1 MNNNGAGYPAFLS
14 VCQKCFAEFAAG
26 MAANNLDY
34 FLPRHVRG
42 KKYFARR
49 KCFSAHLWAEKRGSE
64 RFLILSKKA
73 MSFFD
78 KQKGAGY
85 PAPLSQP

>member
-1 MNNNGAGYPAFLS
+1 
-14 VCQKCFAEFAAG
+14 
-26 MAANNLDY
+26 
-34 FLPRHVRG
+34 
-42 KKYFARR
+42 
-49 KCFSAHLWAEKRGSE
+49 
-64 RFLILSKKA
+64 LSKKA